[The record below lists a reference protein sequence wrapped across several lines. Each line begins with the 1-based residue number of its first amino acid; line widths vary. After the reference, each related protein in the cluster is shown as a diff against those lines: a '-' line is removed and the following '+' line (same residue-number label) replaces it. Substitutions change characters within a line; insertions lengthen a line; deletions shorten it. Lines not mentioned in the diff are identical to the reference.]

1 MRKIDRRLPLALLL
15 LRLSVFLVMLM
26 WTLDKF
32 IRPEHA
38 AAVFGKFYFIGG
50 LGHSIFYV
58 IGAIQLAVIIGFV
71 LGWQKPFTYAGVLF
85 FHAVSTVS
93 AFKQYFAPFADINLL
108 FFAAWPMLAAC
119 FTLFYLKDLDTYWTV
134 KSLSTKKIHSEHI

>member
-1 MRKIDRRLPLALLL
+1 
-15 LRLSVFLVMLM
+15 MLM

-38 AAVFGKFYFIGG
+38 AAVFAKFYFIGG
-50 LGHSIFYV
+50 LGNSIIYI

-71 LGWQKPFTYAGVLF
+71 LGWQKPFTYGAVLF
-85 FHAVSTVS
+85 FHAISTFS
-93 AFKQYFAPFADINLL
+93 AFKQYFAPFADVNLL

-119 FTLFYLKDLDTYWTV
+119 FTLYYLKNLDTHWTV
-134 KSLSTKKIHSEHI
+134 QSLSRTTIHPDSL

>member
-1 MRKIDRRLPLALLL
+1 MRTIDRRIPLTLLL

-38 AAVFGKFYFIGG
+38 ADVFGKFYFIGG
-50 LGHSIFYV
+50 LGHTIIYI

-85 FHAVSTVS
+85 FHAVSTFS
-93 AFKQYFAPFADINLL
+93 AFKQYFAPFADVNLL

-119 FTLFYLKDLDTYWTV
+119 FALFYLKHLDTYWTV
-134 KSLSTKKIHSEHI
+134 QSLGAKPSHSEHI